1 VSGAVG
7 AVVGGAAIG
16 VARLVDRRSRP
27 KVLGVAIPD
36 ELLGHV
42 DVKRLAKDVDVKDI
56 IRKVGNFAEHV
67 EARSEDLRT
76 LSAQAKRLSR
86 RIG

>member
-1 VSGAVG
+1 MG

-56 IRKVGNFAEHV
+56 IRKVGDFAEHV
-67 EARSEDLRT
+67 EARSDDLRT

>member
-1 VSGAVG
+1 
-7 AVVGGAAIG
+7 
-16 VARLVDRRSRP
+16 
-27 KVLGVAIPD
+27 VLGVAIPD

>member
-1 VSGAVG
+1 MSGAVG

-16 VARLVDRRSRP
+16 VARLVDRHKRP

-36 ELLGHV
+36 ELMGHV
-42 DVKRLAKDVDVKDI
+42 DVKRLANGVDVKDI
-56 IRKVGNFAEHV
+56 IRKVGNFAEQV